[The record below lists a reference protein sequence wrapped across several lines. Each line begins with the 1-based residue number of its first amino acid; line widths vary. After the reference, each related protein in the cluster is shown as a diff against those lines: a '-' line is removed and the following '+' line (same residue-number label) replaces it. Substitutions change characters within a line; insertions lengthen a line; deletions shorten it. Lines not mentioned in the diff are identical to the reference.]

1 VEAGHPRWDKDASV
15 QKLIDKGLLGLISPP
30 SLSLNL
36 KNGLAAM
43 AGNSKARRQIA
54 DRVEKFFFLNSSRDR
69 QDRLHYSA
77 ISGRDG
83 PMRRGRENSYPDFG
97 IDAADGN
104 VGDEVCGGKFS
115 KVHIF
120 IWV

>member
-36 KNGLAAM
+36 ENGLAAM

-54 DRVEKFFFLNSSRDR
+54 DRVE
-69 QDRLHYSA
+69 
-77 ISGRDG
+77 
-83 PMRRGRENSYPDFG
+83 
-97 IDAADGN
+97 
-104 VGDEVCGGKFS
+104 
-115 KVHIF
+115 
-120 IWV
+120 